1 MQLRGGK
8 VTHWTPCVLC
18 TINDQVNKR
27 TVHLLHFGTQRG
39 RWGEEGGGGGRRGEE
54 GRGELDRSLDLERGV
69 YFYIRHLFYAFK
81 TTVDLKA
88 RITER
93 Q

>member
-8 VTHWTPCVLC
+8 VTHWISCVLC
-18 TINDQVNKR
+18 TIDDQVNKL

-39 RWGEEGGGGGRRGEE
+39 SWGEEGGG
-54 GRGELDRSLDLERGV
+54 ELDRRLDLERGV
-69 YFYIRHLFYAFK
+69 YFYIKYLFYAFK